1 MARSSGLGRGLSAL
15 IPEMEAARAPTA
27 EVEVERILLNP
38 QQPRSTMDVEAL
50 AELARS
56 VKEHGVI
63 QPLLVTEI
71 EAEDGTTAYQLIA
84 GERRLRAAKAAG
96 LRRVPVTV
104 RESTP
109 RDLLEL
115 ALIENVQ
122 REDLNPLEE
131 ALAYRRLVD
140 EFRLT
145 QQQVAD
151 RVGRSRASVTNRLR
165 LLELPPPVQDALAA
179 GEISEGHAR
188 ALLQVEAPEERLQL
202 LERVVQEGL
211 NVRQTE
217 RLARGTRAP
226 RTARRAPPPPPDPE
240 IEALKDALRRSLG
253 TKISLRRGKRG
264 TGTLTIHFYSDEE
277 LERVLGHLLPADA
290 L

>member
-1 MARSSGLGRGLSAL
+1 MARNSGLGRGLSAL

-27 EVEVERILLNP
+27 EVEIERIRLNP
-38 QQPRSTMDVEAL
+38 QQPRSTMDGEAL
-50 AELARS
+50 EELTRS
-56 VKEHGVI
+56 IKQHGII
-63 QPLLVTEI
+63 QPLLVTET

-109 RDLLEL
+109 RELLEL

-145 QQQVAD
+145 QQRVAD
-151 RVGRSRASVTNRLR
+151 RVGRSRTSVTNRLR

-179 GEISEGHAR
+179 REISEGHAR

-202 LERVVQEGL
+202 LERVTREGL
-211 NVRQTE
+211 SVRQTE
-217 RLARGTRAP
+217 RLARGARAP
-226 RTARRAPPPPPDPE
+226 RTTRRAAPPPDPE
-240 IEALKDALRRSLG
+240 IEALKDALRRNLG
-253 TKISLRRGKRG
+253 TKVSLRRSRRG
-264 TGTLTIHFYSDEE
+264 SGALTIHFYSDEQ
-277 LERVLGHLLPADA
+277 LEGVLGRLLPADA